1 MGLENT
7 KELLDEIEGGLVNF
21 DNTTHTINVTYT
33 SASEAAGVA
42 TNLKN
47 TLAEINT
54 TSYTA
59 NVDVKAK
66 KSELKI
72 TGKNGQVITFT
83 ISTAARGG
91 IVGSFANGNNSI

>member
-7 KELLDEIEGGLVNF
+7 KTLLDEIEGGLVNF